1 MTSALLKFFAP
12 APPVPITLTDEAQ
25 IKSRLERWQKQ
36 VLISSIVGYATYY
49 LVRKNLSAAMP
60 VLESDLHLS
69 KGALGAFLTAHG
81 VIYGISKFA
90 NGFLGD
96 RCNARAMM
104 AVGLMASAAMNLFF
118 GLSSAVLTLGVFWML
133 NGWFQGMG
141 FPPCARLLTHWFPP
155 KQLPMKMSIWN
166 TSHCIG
172 GGIILVLGTQL
183 AVVNW
188 RLTFIVPAII
198 AVLCAILVWM
208 TLPDTPSSVG
218 LPEVKGTHAPS
229 GDTNEP
235 HFWHVLVKYVFTNPY
250 VWLVSIANFFV
261 YVLRYGILDWGPTML
276 KQAKHIQLTHAGW
289 MVFAFEL
296 AGLFGALLGGW
307 VTQKFFGGRAM
318 RASVFFMAM
327 AGISLWLF
335 WNFGGESKLNNTLLL
350 SVAGFFIYGPQCLV
364 GIAAANLATK
374 QAAASSVGLTGLF
387 GYASTVVS
395 GWGLG
400 KLVDNYGWD
409 AGFKLLFIV
418 AGIGTVIF
426 ALGWQAKAHGYAE
439 GNTKAR

>member
-1 MTSALLKFFAP
+1 
-12 APPVPITLTDEAQ
+12 
-25 IKSRLERWQKQ
+25 
-36 VLISSIVGYATYY
+36 
-49 LVRKNLSAAMP
+49 
-60 VLESDLHLS
+60 
-69 KGALGAFLTAHG
+69 
-81 VIYGISKFA
+81 
-90 NGFLGD
+90 
-96 RCNARAMM
+96 
-104 AVGLMASAAMNLFF
+104 
-118 GLSSAVLTLGVFWML
+118 
-133 NGWFQGMG
+133 
-141 FPPCARLLTHWFPP
+141 
-155 KQLPMKMSIWN
+155 
-166 TSHCIG
+166 
-172 GGIILVLGTQL
+172 
-183 AVVNW
+183 
-188 RLTFIVPAII
+188 
-198 AVLCAILVWM
+198 
-208 TLPDTPSSVG
+208 VG
-218 LPEVKGTHAPS
+218 LPEVKGTHTTS

-296 AGLFGALLGGW
+296 SGLFGALLGGW
-307 VTQKFFGGRAM
+307 VTQKFFGGRPM

-327 AGISLWLF
+327 AGVSLWLF
-335 WNFGGESKLNNTLLL
+335 WEFGGDSKLNNTLLL
-350 SVAGFFIYGPQCLV
+350 CIAGFFIYGPQCLV

-418 AGIGTVIF
+418 AGIGTVVF
-426 ALGWQAKAHGYAE
+426 AFGWQAKAHGYAE
-439 GNTKAR
+439 GSAKAS

>member
-1 MTSALLKFFAP
+1 
-12 APPVPITLTDEAQ
+12 
-25 IKSRLERWQKQ
+25 
-36 VLISSIVGYATYY
+36 
-49 LVRKNLSAAMP
+49 
-60 VLESDLHLS
+60 
-69 KGALGAFLTAHG
+69 
-81 VIYGISKFA
+81 
-90 NGFLGD
+90 
-96 RCNARAMM
+96 
-104 AVGLMASAAMNLFF
+104 
-118 GLSSAVLTLGVFWML
+118 VLTLGVFWML

-235 HFWHVLVKYVFTNPY
+235 HFWHVLVEYVFTNPY